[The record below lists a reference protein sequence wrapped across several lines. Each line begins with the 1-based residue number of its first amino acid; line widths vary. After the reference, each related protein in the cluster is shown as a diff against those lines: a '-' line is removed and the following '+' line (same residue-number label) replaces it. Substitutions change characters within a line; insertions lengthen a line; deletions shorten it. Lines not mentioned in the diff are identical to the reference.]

1 MNRSKLALL
10 IAFSLI
16 LPHSTMAATQS
27 KPASE
32 FTKNENA
39 AVLKAL
45 PFSDRQ
51 DFKNA
56 QRGFIAK
63 PDTVTIKYTQGNVV
77 WDLEQYKT
85 YISIDKD
92 SPDTV
97 NPILLLHSQL
107 VIHPGLF

>member
-32 FTKNENA
+32 FTKKENA

-45 PFSDRQ
+45 PLAIGKILKMHSV
-51 DFKNA
+51 A
-56 QRGFIAK
+56 
-63 PDTVTIKYTQGNVV
+63 
-77 WDLEQYKT
+77 L
-85 YISIDKD
+85 
-92 SPDTV
+92 SPSQ
-97 NPILLLHSQL
+97 ILSRLKMHRAMSSG
-107 VIHPGLF
+107 I